1 MLPPGRACG
10 RTGDARVASRRR
22 AMICQVSRAAGAL
35 QLTAGQMSRLEAITP
50 AIGDHHDPPG

>member
-1 MLPPGRACG
+1 
-10 RTGDARVASRRR
+10 
-22 AMICQVSRAAGAL
+22 MICQVSRAAGAL